1 MESCYHLT
9 IITYIHSFFFLFCTF
24 GNQREDDYFDKR
36 VNWCIL
42 CAWRYSI
49 MHIFYVIFRSY
60 SLLYDNMYFQYC
72 YNLHI
77 YHRVGRDAAPGPIK
91 ELKPQSPQRSL
102 VENLLPLLRCEILN
116 SDNFKRSRK
125 QKSTKN
131 QFAISVSPRG
141 RELDN

>member
-1 MESCYHLT
+1 MISWL
-9 IITYIHSFFFLFCTF
+9 FLWDFPYSNTE
-24 GNQREDDYFDKR
+24 NRSDYFDKR

-42 CAWRYSI
+42 CASRNST
-49 MHIFYVIFRSY
+49 MHIFYVMFRLY

-102 VENLLPLLRCEILN
+102 VGNLLPLLRCEIPK
-116 SDNFKRSRK
+116 SDHFKRSRK

-131 QFAISVSPRG
+131 HFAISVSLRG